1 MWRNEQNCICCGQ
14 GRHCWSLCNISYLE
28 PTGHLRRELEFIR
41 NHISIYFISFFSQ
54 KGRYYILPGASIEND
69 FEGLRWSSNGDGTVV
84 ISVLVVGERLRLDS
98 SLLRMSSGSL
108 VLDQG
113 DSHHCRMT
121 ARVANSQEKHL
132 NVKLVRVSPC

>member
-1 MWRNEQNCICCGQ
+1 MEVLFTRKTNIFFLMQIKLILSKKGPF
-14 GRHCWSLCNISYLE
+14 SLIE
-28 PTGHLRRELEFIR
+28 
-41 NHISIYFISFFSQ
+41 
-54 KGRYYILPGASIEND
+54 PGASIED
-69 FEGLRWSSNGDGTVV
+69 DLEGLRWSSNGDGTIV
-84 ISVLVVGERLRLDS
+84 ISVLMVGERLRLDS

-121 ARVANSQEKHL
+121 ARVANSQEKDL